1 MAKRLDYHTL
11 AAPGI
16 KALGAVSA
24 YGDDCSI
31 EPKLRRLVELRVSQI
46 NGCAYCLD
54 LHARQLRELGEKQQ
68 RLDVLSAWHET
79 SLFTERESVA
89 LAWAESVTLVSSTH
103 VPDYTFAAA
112 RAQLS
117 ERELADLTLI
127 IATMNAWNRMA
138 ISFRSE
144 PPEPAPGLKSTH

>member
-1 MAKRLDYHTL
+1 MPKRLDYHSL
-11 AAPGI
+11 AAAGI

-24 YGDDCSI
+24 YEDTCGI
-31 EPKLRRLVELRVSQI
+31 EPALRRLVELRVSQI

-79 SLFTERESVA
+79 ALFSNRERAA
-89 LAWAESVTLVSSTH
+89 LAWAESVTLVSETH
-103 VPDYTFAAA
+103 APDADFEAA
-112 RAQLS
+112 RAEFS
-117 ERELADLTLI
+117 ERDLANLTLI
-127 IATMNAWNRMA
+127 IATMNAWNRLA

-144 PPEPAPGLKSTH
+144 PAVVP

>member
-1 MAKRLDYHTL
+1 MPKRLDYHSL
-11 AAPGI
+11 AAAGI

-24 YGDDCSI
+24 YEDNCGI
-31 EPKLRRLVELRVSQI
+31 EPTLRRLVELRVSQI

-79 SLFTERESVA
+79 ALFSNRERAA
-89 LAWAESVTLVSSTH
+89 LAWAESVTLVSETH
-103 VPDYTFAAA
+103 VPDAAFEAA
-112 RAQLS
+112 RAEFS
-117 ERELADLTLI
+117 ERDLANLALI
-127 IATMNAWNRMA
+127 VATMNAWNRLA

-144 PPEPAPGLKSTH
+144 PPVMD